1 MNSQRFL
8 NTANLNPRLF
18 GYGVTAG
25 LVIVVLISVII
36 YLATQKAKTPPPA
49 STIMVEKECPVC
61 PRCETCLTYE
71 LMSERKS
78 SKFLVSPGVMYYLNV
93 GVDCITFNGF
103 SEIWKIQIP
112 GASTISVNKKGQFVV
127 SNESNA
133 VVYET
138 PAQPE
143 GPRYVAYIS
152 NQGKLEVMNMNSR
165 IVVFSK

>member
-8 NTANLNPRLF
+8 NAANLNPRFF
-18 GYGVTAG
+18 GYGGTG
-25 LVIVVLISVII
+25 LVIAVLISVII
-36 YLATQKAKTPPPA
+36 YLAVQKAKTPPPA
-49 STIMVEKECPVC
+49 STIMVEKECPAC

-71 LMSERKS
+71 LISDRKS
-78 SKFLVSPGVMYYLNV
+78 TKSLVSPGVMYYLNV
-93 GVDCITFNGF
+93 GEDCITFSGF

-112 GASTISVNKKGQFVV
+112 GASTMSVNKKGQFIV
-127 SNESNA
+127 SNGSNV

-143 GPRYVAYIS
+143 GPQYIAYIS
-152 NQGKLEVMNMNSR
+152 NQGKLEVMNMNTR